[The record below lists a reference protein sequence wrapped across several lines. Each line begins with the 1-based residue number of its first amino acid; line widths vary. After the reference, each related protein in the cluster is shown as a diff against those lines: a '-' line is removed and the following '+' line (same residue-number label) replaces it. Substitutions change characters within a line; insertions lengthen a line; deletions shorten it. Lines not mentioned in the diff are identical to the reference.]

1 MIDRLDEDAS
11 PAEIARWLEEDF
23 WESVTEGIA
32 ESDGDV
38 SADE

>member
-1 MIDRLDEDAS
+1 MERPGEDAS
-11 PAEIARWLEEDF
+11 AAEIAEWMEQDF